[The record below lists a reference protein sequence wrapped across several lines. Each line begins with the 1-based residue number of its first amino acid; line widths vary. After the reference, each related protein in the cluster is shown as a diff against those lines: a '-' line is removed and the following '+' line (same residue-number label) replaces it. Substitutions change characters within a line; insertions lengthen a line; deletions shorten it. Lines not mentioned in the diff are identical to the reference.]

1 MRALRGVATG
11 YMGARVDMMAEKAKQ
26 EREDEIRLA
35 EETHELRKQG
45 DYLKGLLNN
54 QIEIDNNKH
63 TNSANE
69 RQEIIEAEQKR
80 LGLYLDSI
88 GMSKDLQ
95 NILKPYTYDWDT
107 YTNYV
112 TTNYP
117 KLGDA
122 WFKEKVPFPEFK
134 DMTYEDFI
142 IQGNKNFFN
151 KEKNE
156 SNAQSSLQENNNISS
171 NTSQVLTSGTLAESL
186 ANVKGTTVVSPFEP
200 SFTDNIEQHNLEVI
214 ARTGELPT
222 EKEKQE
228 ILFQGGAIPSTLFM
242 PEILSAEDIKPAQ
255 RTSRDNSIPDMVAKM
270 GNFKDIKILPN
281 GTIDLSGLYNNEKEL
296 NRYNML
302 VESSN
307 IIARDWEAEYGQ
319 FLTGSELVLKA
330 LDRMAGIDGMA
341 INHAVGTFDDVTKMA
356 LDAGVISINE
366 AYTRTLYQDLQ
377 ELSKEVGN
385 QGLSY
390 YLSVL
395 DNLGMYG
402 ITDQTILDNG
412 KKLANN
418 VRVGLYE
425 REPEG
430 FNEIAEKIDTA
441 ILGSFNVGE
450 IEDVY
455 DADGNIIQE
464 GDADAPLFVEG
475 SPGEKILGEE
485 YLTEEEIKAKKKE
498 KKITPK
504 LTGEI
509 SDYSEIIETLRAA
522 DEYEEPIRLDKVK
535 TQKWRVANSNP
546 DNIIITLADGST
558 QTLTE
563 GDTFIEDK
571 GMAGIRLQ
579 TVVEDTMGNLVLR
592 ESEAPDVKANPK
604 LDKLETLV
612 KTLNDLEKKKDFV
625 TVKKAGGQQSKEE
638 ILAER
643 AKQIEQLKVEITALL
658 KELQPEE

>member
-11 YMGARVDMMAEKAKQ
+11 YMGARVDMMAEQAKQ

-200 SFTDNIEQHNLEVI
+200 SFPDNIEQHNLEVI

-222 EKEKQE
+222 EKEKQ
-228 ILFQGGAIPSTLFM
+228 
-242 PEILSAEDIKPAQ
+242 
-255 RTSRDNSIPDMVAKM
+255 
-270 GNFKDIKILPN
+270 
-281 GTIDLSGLYNNEKEL
+281 
-296 NRYNML
+296 
-302 VESSN
+302 
-307 IIARDWEAEYGQ
+307 
-319 FLTGSELVLKA
+319 
-330 LDRMAGIDGMA
+330 
-341 INHAVGTFDDVTKMA
+341 
-356 LDAGVISINE
+356 
-366 AYTRTLYQDLQ
+366 
-377 ELSKEVGN
+377 
-385 QGLSY
+385 
-390 YLSVL
+390 
-395 DNLGMYG
+395 
-402 ITDQTILDNG
+402 
-412 KKLANN
+412 
-418 VRVGLYE
+418 
-425 REPEG
+425 
-430 FNEIAEKIDTA
+430 
-441 ILGSFNVGE
+441 
-450 IEDVY
+450 
-455 DADGNIIQE
+455 
-464 GDADAPLFVEG
+464 
-475 SPGEKILGEE
+475 
-485 YLTEEEIKAKKKE
+485 
-498 KKITPK
+498 
-504 LTGEI
+504 
-509 SDYSEIIETLRAA
+509 
-522 DEYEEPIRLDKVK
+522 
-535 TQKWRVANSNP
+535 
-546 DNIIITLADGST
+546 
-558 QTLTE
+558 
-563 GDTFIEDK
+563 
-571 GMAGIRLQ
+571 
-579 TVVEDTMGNLVLR
+579 
-592 ESEAPDVKANPK
+592 
-604 LDKLETLV
+604 
-612 KTLNDLEKKKDFV
+612 
-625 TVKKAGGQQSKEE
+625 
-638 ILAER
+638 
-643 AKQIEQLKVEITALL
+643 
-658 KELQPEE
+658 